1 MERLPK
7 LLMLSE
13 RRRVMVDLRV
23 RYANSV
29 GGGAFVASKRG
40 AVVTVEFGG
49 GGGGRSS
56 VDVVEPGDDCGPEEG
71 GVWEDGDTIV
81 AMLYQCLGCG
91 KNVD

>member
-1 MERLPK
+1 
-7 LLMLSE
+7 
-13 RRRVMVDLRV
+13 MVDLRV

-29 GGGAFVASKRG
+29 GGGAFGASKRG
-40 AVVTVEFGG
+40 AVVTVEFGGG